1 MKSSIYL
8 SLFVPFIFGCSST
21 YSLSDKNGPLQV
33 ASQKQYQFDS
43 QLRTYEYPFRVQIHK
58 MVRQSQ
64 SIELAY
70 MDIKPP
76 GPSKGTFVLMHGKNF
91 SGFYFKQI
99 IQLLNQK
106 GYRVIVP
113 DQIGFGKSTKPET
126 FQYSFH
132 ALADSTQEL
141 LIALDVKNFSLVGH
155 SMGGMLATRYAL
167 MYPEQ
172 VRKLYLINPIGLED
186 YKTLTGYRNFDA
198 LFADELNNTPAKIK
212 GYQQQAYYD
221 GAWTEDYERLIIPAL
236 GWIHG
241 PDKNLLA
248 KTAALTT
255 EMIYTQ
261 PVRYEFKNLKIPVDL
276 IIGQR
281 DRTAIGKAWA
291 PKEIQPKMGDYPK
304 LSKMIAKEIPQGTLY
319 PLEQLGHVPFI
330 EDFAA
335 FQKVFKV
342 D

>member
-1 MKSSIYL
+1 MKSLTYFSLYL
-8 SLFVPFIFGCSST
+8 PILLGCSSMQSHQDNQQT
-21 YSLSDKNGPLQV
+21 
-33 ASQKQYQFDS
+33 SQRTAHHQHQFDS
-43 QLRTYEYPFRVQIHK
+43 RLSGYEYPYQVHVHK
-58 MVRQSQ
+58 FMRQGLSL
-64 SIELAY
+64 EMAY
-70 MDIKPP
+70 MDIQ
-76 GPSKGTFVLMHGKNF
+76 PSGSQKGTFVLMHGKNF
-91 SGFYFKQI
+91 SGFYFKDI
-99 IQLLNQK
+99 IHLLKQN

-113 DQIGFGKSTKPET
+113 DQIGFGKSTKPEA

-132 ALADSTQEL
+132 ALADSTQDL
-141 LIALDVKNFSLVGH
+141 LTALGVKNISLVGH

-167 MYPEQ
+167 MYPQQ
-172 VRKLYLINPIGLED
+172 VRKLYLINPIGFED

-198 LFADELNNTPAKIK
+198 LFADELNNSPEKIK

-221 GAWTEDYERLIIPAL
+221 GAWKEEYENLIIPAL

-241 PDKNLLA
+241 QDKALLA

-261 PVRYEFKNLKIPVDL
+261 PVRYEFKNLKMPVDL

-281 DRTAIGKAWA
+281 DRTAIGRAWA
-291 PKEIQPKMGDYPK
+291 PKDVQPTMGDYPQ

-319 PLEQLGHVPFI
+319 SLNQLGHVPFI

-335 FQKVFKV
+335 FQKVFKM